1 MIKSWEVIE
10 IGFGIDGLCGEG
22 ETGVIE
28 EKPFTV
34 RTRTNNKLNL

>member
-10 IGFGIDGLCGEG
+10 IGFGIDGLAERGK
-22 ETGVIE
+22 TRVIE

-34 RTRTNNKLNL
+34 